1 MQQVSDLNGTQLA
14 VLRPASGGFPRHSHD
29 EYVISTNLCGR
40 EAVRLDRASFDV
52 DLDEVTVYNPGQ
64 VQSCTTRTPD
74 GSAFACV
81 SWYVPPAA
89 LTALTGDTPVDFER
103 PVLRDA
109 RLRAELLRAAR
120 NLPGGDAALIEE
132 RLTLLLLRL
141 LDLAA
146 GPHRDTA
153 AHHRTATNPATAKGR
168 GVRARHGT
176 GTGRV
181 PADARIAAVLDRL
194 RGDLSTPPSL
204 ADLAEDAGM
213 SREHLIRSFTR
224 ATGCPPYA
232 WHLQARLAEARR
244 RLRHGE
250 PVADV
255 AHGLGFADQSHFH
268 RHFTAAYAITPG
280 RYRRVNI

>member
-1 MQQVSDLNGTQLA
+1 MQRVRDLNGTQLA
-14 VLRPASGGFPRHSHD
+14 VLSPASGGFPRHSHD

-40 EAVRLDRASFDV
+40 EAVRLDGASFDV

-64 VQSCTTRTPD
+64 VQSCTTRTP
-74 GSAFACV
+74 GETPFACV

-89 LTALTGDTPVDFER
+89 MSALTGGPPVDFER
-103 PVLRDA
+103 PVVRA
-109 RLRAELLRAAR
+109 AGLRAELLRAAR
-120 NLPGGDAALIEE
+120 ARPAADPALIEE

-141 LDLAA
+141 LDLASGRHRRTVA
-146 GPHRDTA
+146 RHRDG
-153 AHHRTATNPATAKGR
+153 GR
-168 GVRARHGT
+168 GVA
-176 GTGRV
+176 
-181 PADARIAAVLDRL
+181 PDARIAAVLDRL
-194 RGDLSTPPSL
+194 RSDLSTPPSL
-204 ADLAEDAGM
+204 ADLAADAGM

-250 PVADV
+250 PVAGV
-255 AHGLGFADQSHFH
+255 AHALGFADQAHFH

-280 RYRRVNI
+280 RYRRVTT

>member
-1 MQQVSDLNGTQLA
+1 MQQVRDVNGTQLA
-14 VLRPASGGFPRHSHD
+14 IVRPASGGFPRHSHD

-74 GSAFACV
+74 GTAFACV
-81 SWYVPPAA
+81 SWYVPSAV
-89 LTALTGDTPVDFER
+89 LTALTGGAPVDFER
-103 PVLRDA
+103 PVVRSA
-109 RLRAELLRAAR
+109 PLRAELLRAAR
-120 NLPGGDAALIEE
+120 DLPGGDPALIEE
-132 RLTLLLLRL
+132 RLTLILLRL

-146 GPHRDTA
+146 DTGGA
-153 AHHRTATNPATAKGR
+153 GWSHPDTGGAGWSHPGTRGAGR
-168 GVRARHGT
+168 RSPG
-176 GTGRV
+176 
-181 PADARIAAVLDRL
+181 DARIAAVLDRL
-194 RGDLSTPPSL
+194 RGDLSSPPSL
-204 ADLAEDAGM
+204 AGLAEDAGM

-232 WHLQARLAEARR
+232 WHLQARLAEGRR
-244 RLRHGE
+244 RLRRGE

-255 AHGLGFADQSHFH
+255 AHALGFADQAHFH
-268 RHFTAAYAITPG
+268 RHFTAAYAVTPG

>member
-1 MQQVSDLNGTQLA
+1 MQQVRDVNGTQLA
-14 VLRPASGGFPRHSHD
+14 VVRPASGGFPRHSHD

-74 GSAFACV
+74 GTAFACV
-81 SWYVPPAA
+81 SWYVPPAM
-89 LTALTGDTPVDFER
+89 LTALTGGVPVDFER
-103 PVLRDA
+103 PLVRSA
-109 RLRAELLRAAR
+109 PLRAELLRAAR
-120 NLPGGDAALIEE
+120 DLPGGDPALIEE
-132 RLTLLLLRL
+132 RLTVLLLRL
-141 LDLAA
+141 LDLTGTSAARRRGSGAA
-146 GPHRDTA
+146 GNCGAGNCGAGNWA
-153 AHHRTATNPATAKGR
+153 AGDGAASG
-168 GVRARHGT
+168 
-176 GTGRV
+176 
-181 PADARIAAVLDRL
+181 DARIAAVLDRL
-194 RGDLSTPPSL
+194 RGDLSSPPSL
-204 ADLAEDAGM
+204 AALAEDAGM

-232 WHLQARLAEARR
+232 WHLQARLAEGRR

-255 AHGLGFADQSHFH
+255 AHALGFADQAHFH
-268 RHFTAAYAITPG
+268 RHFAAAYAVTPG

>member
-1 MQQVSDLNGTQLA
+1 MQQVRDLGGTQLA
-14 VLRPASGGFPRHSHD
+14 VLQPASGGFPRHSHD
-29 EYVISTNLCGR
+29 EYVISANLCGR

-74 GSAFACV
+74 GTAFTCV
-81 SWYVPPAA
+81 SWYLPPAA
-89 LTALTGDTPVDFER
+89 MSALTGGTLVDFAR
-103 PVLRDA
+103 PVVRA
-109 RLRAELLRAAR
+109 AHLRAELLRAAQA
-120 NLPGGDAALIEE
+120 PPDGEPALVEE

-146 GPHRDTA
+146 AENRDTTT
-153 AHHRTATNPATAKGR
+153 HHWTGTKPASHRR
-168 GVRARHGT
+168 GGT
-176 GTGRV
+176 GPAAGRE

-204 ADLAEDAGM
+204 AELAGDAGM

-255 AHGLGFADQSHFH
+255 AHALGFADQAHFH